1 MEINTKKLQIAMARR
16 CMDTKDLSKKI
27 GCTTTSIQQIVSG
40 RRGVPIKKLG
50 EIAKALGIDVTEIL
64 ED

>member
-50 EIAKALGIDVTEIL
+50 EIAKVLAVDPSELVD
-64 ED
+64 